1 MQKMNYLK
9 GLAMALLLVCSDAQA
24 SAKLEPV
31 GVAVYTE
38 TARDIYIAAL
48 LLPPG
53 SRVENIP
60 LAPGPKAM
68 EYRIALRRMSSRGLS
83 GTLLLQAELGSGS
96 RAPEKAI
103 AAVSTL
109 KNNIKS
115 ALKLG
120 DHFVIALSADG
131 MTSFALN
138 GVELLS
144 IDDSSIF
151 DFFLAGWI
159 GTTSSASLRDVLLS
173 GNIDAG
179 TLTQFESLAPT
190 NERLATVSAWVASPP
205 TPSSAPAAPVSAP
218 RKAVPLQRA
227 VALVVEA
234 GPETAPLSAAER
246 VAAPVTT
253 VKPAKTPTPA
263 PRATKT
269 PVAKTTQ
276 VAMAKVTAANPG
288 ASTVDDREYQRQLSE
303 YVTHIMKK
311 VFRKVVYP
319 RRAIQRDRQ
328 GKVELLVTVDED
340 GNLLDVSLDNSSGYG
355 ILDSA
360 ASKAV
365 RKAAPFPELT
375 LVAKEEFL
383 ADDGASYIMP
393 IPITFRLDN

>member
-9 GLAMALLLVCSDAQA
+9 GLAMALLLVCSDTQA

-120 DHFVIALSADG
+120 DRFVIALSADG

-205 TPSSAPAAPVSAP
+205 TPSSAP
-218 RKAVPLQRA
+218 
-227 VALVVEA
+227 
-234 GPETAPLSAAER
+234 
-246 VAAPVTT
+246 VTT
-253 VKPAKTPTPA
+253 VKAAKTPTPA

-276 VAMAKVTAANPG
+276 VAMAKATAANPG
-288 ASTVDDREYQRQLSE
+288 ASIVDDRDYQRQLNE

-340 GNLLDVSLDNSSGYG
+340 GNLLDISLDNSSGYG

>member
-1 MQKMNYLK
+1 MNYLK
-9 GLAMALLLVCSDAQA
+9 GLAMALLLVCSGTQA

-31 GVAVYTE
+31 GLAVYTE
-38 TARDIYIAAL
+38 TARDIYVAAL

-53 SRVENIP
+53 GRVENIH

-96 RAPEKAI
+96 RAPEQVI

-109 KNNIKS
+109 KNSIKS

-120 DHFVIALSADG
+120 DRFVIALSADG
-131 MTSFALN
+131 TTSFAVN
-138 GVELLS
+138 SVELLS
-144 IDDSSIF
+144 VDDSSVF

-159 GTTSSASLRDVLLS
+159 GTSSSASLRDVLLS

-190 NERLATVSAWVASPP
+190 NERVAIVSAWVASPP
-205 TPSSAPAAPVSAP
+205 TPSSAPAAPAP
-218 RKAVPLQRA
+218 RKAVPLQLA

-253 VKPAKTPTPA
+253 VKPAKT
-263 PRATKT
+263 
-269 PVAKTTQ
+269 
-276 VAMAKVTAANPG
+276 AANHG
-288 ASTVDDREYQRQLSE
+288 APFVDDREYQRQLRE

-311 VFRKVVYP
+311 VFGKVVYP

-328 GKVELLVTVDED
+328 GKVELLVTVDGD
-340 GNLLDVSLDNSSGYG
+340 GNLLDVSLDNSSGHD

-375 LVAKEEFL
+375 MVAKEEFL
-383 ADDGASYIMP
+383 AEDGTSFTIP
-393 IPITFRLDN
+393 IPITFKLDN